1 MQIDNF
7 LIIYL
12 ILARLIELII
22 SKRNTKKLLEQGAKE
37 YYSFHYRFIVI
48 FHVLFILY
56 FLIKSL
62 FINYINIELLI
73 IFLFLQILRYKI
85 LFDLGKYWTTRIIVL
100 KNMPLI
106 NKGIYKY
113 LKHPNYLV
121 VFMEVF
127 LICLIF
133 FDYQALLFFSA
144 INLILIFIRIRYENR
159 ANNIRLKK

>member
-1 MQIDNF
+1 MQIGNF
-7 LIIYL
+7 LIIYI